1 MSTSTMRTEGWS
13 EGDAVAFLEG
23 ARVPLRLAFAGADG
37 APRLVSLW
45 YAWREG
51 AFWSATPATAFA
63 ARQIAANGTCAF
75 EASTNH
81 PPYRGVRGTGT
92 AVLVPDRGQEW
103 LSVLVDRYLTQRNA
117 ALRASRGDWLQFFDA
132 DDLLS
137 PDTLMDTPLPAPSD
151 SCCCITRLTTSAST
165 HVPMA
170 K

>member
-103 LSVLVDRYLTQRNA
+103 LSVLVDRYLTERNA
-117 ALRASRGDWLQFFDA
+117 ALRASLLRGASNEVAIRIVPSSMFAWDF
-132 DDLLS
+132 S
-137 PDTLMDTPLPAPSD
+137 SRMAPED
-151 SCCCITRLTTSAST
+151 ER
-165 HVPMA
+165 
-170 K
+170 